1 MSFWLKVSVE
11 AHFCLRRCS
20 KTLFH
25 FTEYRYLIMKKAFEL
40 AIRGNTSA
48 LAKVNES
55 FIALKS
61 QLGC

>member
-1 MSFWLKVSVE
+1 
-11 AHFCLRRCS
+11 
-20 KTLFH
+20 
-25 FTEYRYLIMKKAFEL
+25 MKKAFEL